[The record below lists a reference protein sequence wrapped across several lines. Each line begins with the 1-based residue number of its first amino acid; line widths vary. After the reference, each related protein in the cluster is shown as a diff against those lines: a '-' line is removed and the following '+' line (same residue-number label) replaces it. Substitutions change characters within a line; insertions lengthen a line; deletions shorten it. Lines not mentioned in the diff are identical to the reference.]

1 MNPRRMNWQTGF
13 WNEEVH
19 QKKQPSILFA
29 ADWAPIRTL
38 EEPLLANPGGLYAPE
53 IRQAFAE
60 STLRVVNVETTLLKN
75 PSAESPIIKEG
86 PCFGSP
92 AEAVKDLQSA
102 GFDIAL
108 LANNHMGDY
117 RAKGMVSTKRILQE
131 AGLQTVGVGTDQSDA
146 YDALTFT
153 LGERECALV
162 NFHEG
167 EEGQNTYINPALAG
181 WDLEK
186 ARAEIVRQKT
196 AGRLVIAA
204 VHGGREFFPVQPR
217 YLQDAYRSLI
227 EAGAVAVIGHHP
239 HVPCGIETWK
249 GCPIV
254 YSQGNFLFWSGQPG
268 LMRRLGYLVRLYLAP
283 NDNISLKAIPYRIT
297 PKGLRGLEPKE
308 RQWLFAQLA
317 KVSEEHLT
325 PTEIQRYW
333 EAAMDAYPAEE
344 WLHDATGMAHTCH
357 LMQKKDPQGLARL
370 RTRLA
375 CPAHYHFMFEGI
387 TRFLDGKHGQGDPT
401 KIGRVKLWNETQE
414 DEFPNLLAKL

>member
-1 MNPRRMNWQTGF
+1 MNSPRMNWQTGF
-13 WNEEVH
+13 WNQEAYH
-19 QKKQPSILFA
+19 RDQPSVLFA

-38 EEPLLANPGGLYAPE
+38 EKPLLANPGGLYAPALRE
-53 IRQAFAE
+53 VFDQA
-60 STLRVVNVETTLLKN
+60 TLRVVNVETTLLEN
-75 PSAESPIIKEG
+75 PANETPIVKEG

-92 AEAVKDLQSA
+92 AEAVKDLQVA

-117 RAKGMVSTKRILQE
+117 REMGMFSTKKILTE
-131 AGLQTVGVGTDQSDA
+131 AGLKTVGVGTDQSDA
-146 YDALTFT
+146 YQALPFT
-153 LGERECALV
+153 LGSRECALI

-167 EEGQNTYINPALAG
+167 EEGENTYINPALAG
-181 WDLEK
+181 WAPEK
-186 ARAEIVRQKT
+186 VREEIRRQKA

-217 YLQDAYRSLI
+217 YLQETYRSLI

-239 HVPCGIETWK
+239 HVPCGVETWK

-268 LMRRLGYLVRLYLAP
+268 LLRRLGYLVRLHLAP
-283 NDNISLKAIPYRIT
+283 DDQISLEAIPYRIT
-297 PKGLRGLEPKE
+297 PKGLRGLESPE
-308 RQWLFAQLA
+308 REWLFKELA
-317 KVSEEHLT
+317 EVSEEKLV
-325 PTEIQRYW
+325 PDEVQRYW

-344 WLHDATGMAHTCH
+344 WLHDATGMAHTCK
-357 LMQKKDPQGLARL
+357 LMQKRDPQGLARI

-387 TRFLDGKHGQGDPT
+387 TRFLDGRHGQGDPD
-401 KIGRVKLWNETQE
+401 KIARVKLWNETQE
-414 DEFPNLLAKL
+414 NEFPTLLRSS